1 MKYIFDNGYK
11 NKSSEQFYKWYI
23 GVVEYG
29 NETLLISLDNGHY
42 KDHYWVCQFIKKY
55 NLKATSLLLEV
66 E

>member
-42 KDHYWVCQFIKKY
+42 KDNYWVLSIYK
-55 NLKATSLLLEV
+55 EI
-66 E
+66 